1 MTRIIDSHCHI
12 YPEHIAPKAVEA
24 VDRFY
29 GGLPATPLDGT
40 AGTLLSSGR
49 SAGISRFVVHSVA
62 TAPSQVENICRFIAE
77 AVEMSRGAFI
87 GLGALHPDAGDV
99 RGDAARIAALGLRG
113 VKIHPDFQGFEVDS
127 PKAFR
132 LFEACIEFDL
142 PVLVHTGDFR
152 YDYSNPERTARVLK
166 ALPELRMIGAH
177 LGGWSVWDRAEK
189 LLSGFEN
196 LTVDTSS
203 SFRWLGKDRSAELI
217 RSFGTDRVMFGTDY
231 PMWPQRW
238 ELDFLR
244 SLGFDRE
251 EEEKILW
258 KNCAGMYRISFDSEE
273 DKADACGQ

>member
-12 YPEHIAPKAVEA
+12 YPDLIASRAVEA

-29 GGLPATPLDGT
+29 GGLPAKPLDGT
-40 AGTLLSSGR
+40 AGTLISSGK

-62 TAPSQVENICRFIAE
+62 TSPAQVEKINRFIADT
-77 AVEMSRGAFI
+77 VDMSRGVFI

-99 RGDAARIAALGLRG
+99 RGDAARIAARGLRG
-113 VKIHPDFQGFEVDS
+113 VKIHPDFQRFEVDS

-132 LFEACIEFDL
+132 LFEACVEFDL

-166 ALPELRMIGAH
+166 ALPDLRFIGAH

-189 LLSGFEN
+189 LLCGFEN

-203 SFRWLGKDRSAELI
+203 SFRWLGKERTRELI
-217 RSFGTDRVMFGTDY
+217 RAFGADRVMFGSDY
-231 PMWPQRW
+231 PMWSQAW
-238 ELDFLR
+238 ELEAFR
-244 SLGFDRE
+244 SLGLDKE

-273 DKADACGQ
+273 EKTDA

>member
-1 MTRIIDSHCHI
+1 MIRIIDSHCHI
-12 YPEHIAPKAVEA
+12 YPDRIAQRAVEA

-29 GGLPATPLDGT
+29 GGLPARPMDGT

-49 SAGISRFVVHSVA
+49 RAGISRFVVHSVA
-62 TAPSQVENICRFIAE
+62 TAPSQVENINHFIAE
-77 AVEMSRGAFI
+77 TMERSCGAFI
-87 GLGALHPDAGDV
+87 GLGALHPDAEDV
-99 RGDAARIAALGLRG
+99 RRDAAQIAALGLRG
-113 VKIHPDFQGFEVDS
+113 VKIHPDFQRFEMDS

-132 LFEACIEFDL
+132 LFEACAEFGL

-189 LLSGFEN
+189 LLAGFEN

-203 SFRWLGKDRSAELI
+203 SFRWLGRDRSAEMI
-217 RSFGTDRVMFGTDY
+217 RAFGADRVMFGTDY
-231 PMWPQRW
+231 PMWSQAW

-244 SLGFDRE
+244 SLGLDRE

-273 DKADACGQ
+273 EKADARGQ